1 MNDAMNN
8 QQTTDPVASLLAG
21 QVDLG
26 LAALTVKVLGVD
38 PHGPDE
44 DGDLRLILR
53 YAVTNTTA
61 VDLEY
66 LDIRTQ
72 LLTPAGLILGESQD
86 TGRVTLPPGETGRY
100 ELGFWLKAALFGP
113 DLERLLVVIA
123 VTGCDYG
130 KQSLGRLAVPEQALT
145 PVALPT
151 LTLEPALRLVS
162 GALWRAEPDRDGDC
176 QVEVR
181 CLLRNRLP
189 QYLPEVELTAPV
201 TDKKGR
207 EVTDA
212 GTRIEVRPGA
222 LTTLQGGGYAK
233 AHQLKGATIE
243 LAVGGFWPVA
253 MGHGAGELAVRLRG
267 RRSVAAA
274 DAAAAAGGTG
284 LSLTCTAWLSKAWY
298 HFAEDEGVTIEERQT
313 LLRQALEEDGEGTLA
328 GLIIGELNLE
338 ELDEPVRQLI
348 ALPPE
353 VSGIKPIAVRGDWEI
368 EDDALRLDM
377 EADWVLPLTARPDD
391 EDDLQYA
398 LSGPAHDA
406 LYVSD
411 KVGWLEYDNDSGGNN
426 SIVIEGDAK

>member
-1 MNDAMNN
+1 MKQTPMTEE
-8 QQTTDPVASLLAG
+8 TTDRVAALEAG
-21 QVDLG
+21 SVALG
-26 LAALTVKVLGVD
+26 LAALEVTARGLD
-38 PHGPDE
+38 TEGPDR
-44 DGDLRLILR
+44 DGDLNLTIR
-53 YAVTNTTA
+53 YTVTNPTA
-61 VDLEY
+61 DDLEY
-66 LDIRTQ
+66 LVIRTQ
-72 LLTPAGLILGESQD
+72 LLTPEGLILDENRD
-86 TGRVTLPPGETGRY
+86 TEQETLPAGGTTRLESS
-100 ELGFWLKAALFGP
+100 FWLKASRLGADP
-113 DLERLLVVIA
+113 ERVLVAIA

-130 KQSLGRLAVPEQALT
+130 QRTLGELPVPEAPGV

-151 LTLEPALRLVS
+151 VTLAPALRLVS